1 MTNFIQSPETSRM
14 VRRISIAALLGA
26 SIMSSACG
34 TTEAPDPLSPEGTQ
48 GRIRFVNLITDTT
61 RGRVNAILELVPFG
75 VNMTYTVATPASLP
89 APATANYAPILTGSR
104 TLVLK
109 RTADTNTVVGTFPL
123 TIAESQD
130 QTVYAIGGT
139 GGSAITSF
147 VTVDDNALPTAPQA
161 KLRVVNLSPT
171 AGAIDIFI
179 TAPNADLA
187 AATPTFTNTAYRSAT
202 TYITPAAATYQFR
215 AVPAG
220 TPPANRAGA
229 VLINLSVPLAANT
242 IRTIVTADRSI
253 GGAPL
258 QAFVLTDR

>member
-1 MTNFIQSPETSRM
+1 MTNFIHSPETSRM
-14 VRRISIAALLGA
+14 MRRISLAGIVGA
-26 SIMSSACG
+26 SILSAACG
-34 TTEAPDPLSPEGTQ
+34 TKEAPDPLSPEGTQ

-89 APATANYAPILTGSR
+89 APATATYSAVLTGTR

-109 RTADTNTVVGTFPL
+109 RTADTNTTVGTFTL
-123 TIAESQD
+123 TISESQD
-130 QTVYAIGGT
+130 RTVYAIGGA

-147 VTVDDNALPTAPQA
+147 QTVDDNALPTAPNA
-161 KLRVVNLSPT
+161 KLRVVHLSPA

-187 AATPTFTNTAYRSAT
+187 AATPTFANTANQTAT
-202 TYITPAAATYQFR
+202 TYLTPAAGTYQFR

-229 VLINLSVPLAANT
+229 VLINTSVTLAANT

-253 GGAPL
+253 GGAPS